1 MLFMPKPHA
10 PSERNIMSTLT
21 PKCVIVDFDNT
32 MGVPRCDV
40 DDGLAL
46 LYLLGNPDAVRV
58 EAACTAY
65 GNSSIDVVHENT
77 TRLFAEWSFDVPIL
91 KGCAN
96 PLDETSEASRFLAQA
111 AADNRGALSVLA
123 LGSLTNLKGAARI
136 DPGFFGNLRET
147 VLMGGVTESL
157 AINGRIMNELNLSCD
172 PQATL
177 EVLSSPTPVSI
188 ATSQNCLPATFSR
201 NDFLARFGGDS
212 WIARTC
218 DPWFSTMEN
227 AYGLDGFTCWDLV
240 AAAYLAQPD
249 LFDQQR
255 QDVSLNA
262 AFLSV
267 GYLESARATA
277 PRASIGV
284 PRIIDPEAFKEN
296 AFLSWER
303 ALARLGL

>member
-1 MLFMPKPHA
+1 
-10 PSERNIMSTLT
+10 
-21 PKCVIVDFDNT
+21 
-32 MGVPRCDV
+32 
-40 DDGLAL
+40 
-46 LYLLGNPDAVRV
+46 
-58 EAACTAY
+58 
-65 GNSSIDVVHENT
+65 
-77 TRLFAEWSFDVPIL
+77 
-91 KGCAN
+91 
-96 PLDETSEASRFLAQA
+96 
-111 AADNRGALSVLA
+111 
-123 LGSLTNLKGAARI
+123 
-136 DPGFFGNLRET
+136 
-147 VLMGGVTESL
+147 
-157 AINGRIMNELNLSCD
+157 MNELNLSCD

-262 AFLSV
+262 AFLSA

-303 ALARLGL
+303 ALARLRL